1 MTHDPAAPTRAWSE
15 PIARRDLLRLAA
27 LAPVAATSCTSGLL
41 SGGTPPQIYVLSRK
55 TTFAP
60 DLPMVLRQL
69 LVERPDTSAELDTAR
84 IALSNTPT
92 TLDYFADAAW
102 TDRAPA
108 MVQQLLIESFEESGK
123 ISAVSRDIAAL
134 RADYLLLSELRRFV
148 AIYGGAKTPPTVL
161 VRILVRLVKMPDR
174 NIIGQQSAERRLAA
188 PRNDLATIVE
198 TFDDALGGVMK
209 DLVEW
214 TLRRMRDDGGG
225 RADPV
230 ASSRR

>member
-1 MTHDPAAPTRAWSE
+1 MTHGPALPMRRPT
-15 PIARRDLLRLAA
+15 RRDLLRLAA
-27 LAPVAATSCTSGLL
+27 LAPIAATSCSSLL

-108 MVQQLLIESFEESGK
+108 MVQQLLIESFEQSGK
-123 ISAVSRDIAAL
+123 ISAVSRDIASL
-134 RADYLLLSELRRFV
+134 RADYLLLSELRRFTAV
-148 AIYGGAKTPPTVL
+148 YDGAGPPTIV
-161 VRILVRLVKMPDR
+161 VQILVRLVKMPER
-174 NIIGQQSAERRLAA
+174 AIIGQQGAERRIVAT
-188 PRNDLATIVE
+188 RNDMTGIVE
-198 TFDDALGGVMK
+198 SFNDALGGVMK

-214 TLRRMRDDGGG
+214 SLRRMAEDGGT
-225 RADPV
+225 RPERLR
-230 ASSRR
+230 S

>member
-1 MTHDPAAPTRAWSE
+1 MTHGPAMPMRRPS
-15 PIARRDLLRLAA
+15 RRDLLRLAA
-27 LAPVAATSCTSGLL
+27 LAPIAVTSCSSLL

-102 TDRAPA
+102 ADRAPA
-108 MVQQLLIESFEESGK
+108 VVQQLLIESFEQSGK
-123 ISAVSRDIAAL
+123 ISAVSRDIISL
-134 RADYLLLSELRRFV
+134 RADYLLISELRRFTAV
-148 AIYGGAKTPPTVL
+148 YDGAGPPTV
-161 VRILVRLVKMPDR
+161 VVQILVRLVKMPDR
-174 NIIGQQSAERRLAA
+174 AIIGQQSAERRIVAA
-188 PRNDLATIVE
+188 RNDMTAIVE
-198 TFDDALGGVMK
+198 SFNDALGGVMK

-214 TLRRMRDDGGG
+214 SLRRMAEDGGS
-225 RADPV
+225 RPEP
-230 ASSRR
+230 ASRLRS